1 VTIVVS
7 NRGPFRFTEGP
18 GGLATLPSPGGLASS
33 LRPLLTSGAAGA
45 GASWIAAALDDGD
58 RAAAKAGAVEAP
70 GITLRMLAFDPELYR
85 LANDVVANQTLWFLH
100 HGLFDLPRAPTFTRH
115 FAEAWAAFEAVN
127 RGFADAVVETAA
139 PDDVVLVQDYQLV
152 LVPGMIRERRRDLRI
167 VHFCHIPFCGP
178 NSVRVLPS
186 AASGAICASLA
197 GVPTGFHAAR
207 WAGAFQASARDVLGA
222 DAAITSSFVAP
233 LGPDPAALE
242 DTLNTT
248 ATTRARRELDDLID
262 DRAMLLRVDRIDPS
276 KNIVRGFVAF
286 DLLLEAEASWRGG
299 VVFVAKLNE
308 SRQTVPEYAR
318 YAAEVTE
325 MADRVNARWG
335 TTDWTPIV
343 LDTRDDYQSAV
354 AAFTRY
360 DTLLVNPIKD
370 GLNLVA
376 KEGPLLNTHDGV
388 LCLSPDAGAWDELG
402 AAALRAHPYDVEQT
416 AGALHAAL
424 SMDAT
429 ERTERAA
436 RLRALAKARTPRDW
450 LDDQLSAA
458 ARAS

>member
-1 VTIVVS
+1 MTIVVS
-7 NRGPFRFTEGP
+7 NRGPFRFTDGP
-18 GGLATLPSPGGLASS
+18 GGLTSLPGPGGLASS
-33 LRPLLTSGAAGA
+33 LRPLLTSGAAGD

-100 HGLFDLPRAPTFTRH
+100 HGLFDLPRVPTFTDA
-115 FAEAWAAFEAVN
+115 FGEAWAAFEAVS
-127 RGFADAVVETAA
+127 RAFADAVVTSAA
-139 PDDVVLVQDYQLV
+139 SHDVVLVQDYQLA
-152 LVPGMIRERRRDLRI
+152 LVPGMIKEQRADLRV

-186 AASGAICASLA
+186 AVSGAICASLA

-207 WAGAFQASARDVLGA
+207 WANAYQASARDVLGP
-222 DAAITSSFVAP
+222 DAAITPSFVAP
-233 LGPDPAALE
+233 LGPDPDALE
-242 DTLNTT
+242 DALNTT
-248 ATTRARRELDDLID
+248 ATTRALHELDDLVD
-262 DRAMLLRVDRIDPS
+262 DRALLLRVDRIDPS

-286 DLLLEAEASWRGG
+286 DRLLETEPSHRGA

-325 MADRVNARWG
+325 MADRVNERWA
-335 TTDWTPIV
+335 TPDWTPIV
-343 LDTRDDYQSAV
+343 LDTRDDYPSAV
-354 AAFTRY
+354 AALTRS

-376 KEGPLLNTHDGV
+376 KEGPLLNTRDGV
-388 LCLSPDAGAWDELG
+388 LCLSPDAGAWDALG
-402 AAALRAHPYDVEQT
+402 EAALCAHPYDVEQT
-416 AGALHAAL
+416 ARVLHAAL
-424 SMDAT
+424 SMDAA
-429 ERTERAA
+429 ERAERA
-436 RLRALAKARTPRDW
+436 KRLRALAEARTPRDW
-450 LDDQLSAA
+450 LDDQLRVA
-458 ARAS
+458 ARGR